1 MSVIT
6 VKNLNFKYPQSNKAA
21 LSDVSFGIEK
31 GSYLAIVGYNGCG
44 KSTLA
49 RLLCGLETPDSGTIQ
64 IEENNRIGIVF
75 QSPKDQLV
83 SGLVSR
89 DTAFGAANL
98 GLSAGEVELRVIE
111 SLNIVDMLD
120 RASSSTSALSLG
132 QTQKIALSGVLALRP
147 EILILDEAVSMI
159 DPEARKEILEFLRY
173 WHKCGNTI
181 IQITHDLEVLQDA
194 DSVIGIE
201 EGRIFF
207 YGTQKAF
214 LADKENVKRICGEPL
229 PKSPVVEYDTP
240 VLTRDTP
247 VVEYDAQRRVSKPQE
262 EITLKLDNV
271 TYIHDVVS
279 IRPSAY
285 STTGGHGIF
294 NINLDFYRGTLTALT
309 GPSGAGKSTLLEVCA
324 GLAEPQKGKVYSS
337 SGERAVLAQQNAQA
351 ALFEPFAADD
361 VAFGPRNR
369 GKSGAELVETV
380 KRAMNEAALPFEAFA
395 ERRTFELSG
404 GEQRRLSIAGILALD
419 SEIILFD
426 EPTAGL
432 DSRSRNEIMALMRR
446 LADEG
451 KTVIFSTHK
460 RDEADLADREI
471 VIKDGRVEK
480 DTLPVF
486 DNDAPVV
493 DCDVP
498 VVDYDAELT
507 KSPVVECDAQR
518 RVSKPHLKELLP
530 SESSSLIASLKSL
543 SLGLSRSRHQKTAPV
558 EKLPPALRI
567 LLFTALFVFSLAA
580 RPLWLCGVAL
590 AVGIIYCLL
599 CGFSLRRLFIASLKI
614 LPFLLIF
621 SIFQMI
627 FHPALPDEVRFTS
640 WKWFMVTPSKLLFC
654 LAAILR
660 TDASLACISAFFV
673 STPEYDLMDGL
684 NILLTP
690 LRLCHVPVRYFI
702 LIIEIIFRFI
712 PLLVDEAVSIL
723 KTQTIRGGLGQV
735 KGKLARIR
743 AVLPLVVPLIIQSIK
758 RSEALADA
766 ITMRCFK

>member
-6 VKNLNFKYPQSNKAA
+6 VKNLNFKYPQNKKQA

-31 GSYLAIVGYNGCG
+31 GSYVAIVGYNGCG

-49 RLLCGLETPDSGTIQ
+49 RLLCGLEVPESGTIE

-83 SGLVSR
+83 SGIVSR
-89 DTAFGAANL
+89 DTAFGAQNL
-98 GLSAGEVELRVIE
+98 GLTAGEVELRVIE

-173 WHKCGNTI
+173 WNKCGNTI
-181 IQITHDLEVLQDA
+181 IQITHDMEVLQDA
-194 DSVIGIE
+194 DSVIGID
-201 EGRIFF
+201 EGKVFF

-214 LADKENVKRICGEPL
+214 LADKENVSRICGEPL
-229 PKSPVVEYDTP
+229 PKRPVVECG
-240 VLTRDTP
+240 
-247 VVEYDAQRRVSKPQE
+247 AQHRVSKLPLE
-262 EITLKLDNV
+262 VALKLENV
-271 TYIHDVVS
+271 TYLHD
-279 IRPSAY
+279 A
-285 STTGGHGIF
+285 GGHGIF
-294 NINLDFYRGTLTALT
+294 NVNLEFYRGSLTALT
-309 GPSGAGKSTLLEVCA
+309 GPSGAGKSTLLEICA
-324 GLAEPQKGKVYSS
+324 GLTQPQEGKVFTSS
-337 SGERAVLAQQNAQA
+337 DIRPVLAQQNAQA

-361 VAFGPRNR
+361 VAFGPRNC
-369 GKSGAELVETV
+369 GVSGSQLVEIV
-380 KRAMNEAALPFEAFA
+380 KRSMNEAALPFEQFG

-404 GEQRRLSIAGILALD
+404 GEQRRLSIAGILAMD
-419 SEIILFD
+419 SNVIMFD

-432 DSRSRNEIMALMRR
+432 DSRARTEVMALLRR
-446 LADEG
+446 LASEG

-460 RDEADLADREI
+460 RDEADFADREI
-471 VIKDGRVEK
+471 VIKDGRVEC
-480 DTLPVF
+480 
-486 DNDAPVV
+486 DA
-493 DCDVP
+493 
-498 VVDYDAELT
+498 T
-507 KSPVVECDAQR
+507 PVVECDAQR
-518 RVSKPHLKELLP
+518 RVSKTPLTELHP
-530 SESSSLIASLKSL
+530 SESAALIAGLKKL
-543 SLGLSRSRHQKTAPV
+543 SLGLSRSRRNKPSLM
-558 EKLPPALRI
+558 ERLSPALRI
-567 LLFTALFVFSLAA
+567 LLFTALFVFSLAV
-580 RPLWLCGVAL
+580 RPLWLCCLALGTGVL
-590 AVGIIYCLL
+590 YCLL
-599 CGFSLRRLFIASLKI
+599 CGFSLKRLFIASLKI
-614 LPFLLIF
+614 LPFLLLF
-621 SIFQMI
+621 SIFQLI
-627 FHPALPDEVRFTS
+627 FHPALPDEVRFTT

-660 TDASLACISAFFV
+660 TDAALACISGFFV

-690 LRLCHVPVRYFI
+690 FRLCRLPVRYLI

-735 KGKLARIR
+735 KGKLAKIR
-743 AVLPLVVPLIIQSIK
+743 AVLPLIVPLIIQSIK

>member
-6 VKNLNFKYPQSNKAA
+6 VKNLNFKYPQNNKAA

-31 GSYLAIVGYNGCG
+31 GSYVAIVGYNGCG

-49 RLLCGLETPDSGTIQ
+49 RLLCGLEVPDSGTIS

-75 QSPKDQLV
+75 QSPKNQLV
-83 SGLVSR
+83 SGIVSR
-89 DTAFGAANL
+89 DTAFGAQNL
-98 GLSAGEVELRVIE
+98 GLNAGEVELRVIE

-159 DPEARKEILEFLRY
+159 DPEARVEILEFLRY

-181 IQITHDLEVLQDA
+181 IQITHDMEVLQDA

-201 EGRIFF
+201 EGQVFF

-214 LADKENVKRICGEPL
+214 LENKENVRRICGEPL
-229 PKSPVVEYDTP
+229 PKNERKTEDTAISCKE
-240 VLTRDTP
+240 R
-247 VVEYDAQRRVSKPQE
+247 EVS
-262 EITLKLDNV
+262 LKLQNV
-271 TYIHDVVS
+271 TYTHENTMHGVFDV
-279 IRPSAY
+279 
-285 STTGGHGIF
+285 
-294 NINLDFYRGTLTALT
+294 NLEFHCGTLTALT
-309 GPSGAGKSTLLEVCA
+309 GASGAGKSTILELCA
-324 GLAEPQKGKVYSS
+324 GLSIPKEGKIYCSNS
-337 SGERAVLAQQNAQA
+337 KRPVLAQQNAQA
-351 ALFEPFAADD
+351 ALFEAFAADD
-361 VAFGPRNR
+361 VAFGPRNQGMS
-369 GKSGAELVETV
+369 GKALVERV
-380 KRAMNEAALPFEAFA
+380 KQSMDEAAIPFDQFG

-404 GEQRRLSIAGILALD
+404 GEQRRLSIAGILAMD
-419 SEIILFD
+419 SDIILFD

-432 DSRSRNEIMALMRR
+432 DSRTRAEVMALLRR
-446 LADEG
+446 LASEG

-460 RDEADLADREI
+460 RDEADFADREI
-471 VIKDGRVEK
+471 VIKEGRVVSDSMDVMDGEGGCE
-480 DTLPVF
+480 TELPPMEI
-486 DNDAPVV
+486 AGMI
-493 DCDVP
+493 
-498 VVDYDAELT
+498 AG
-507 KSPVVECDAQR
+507 
-518 RVSKPHLKELLP
+518 LKN
-530 SESSSLIASLKSL
+530 L
-543 SLGLSRSRHQKTAPV
+543 SLGLSRSRRKKSAPA

-567 LLFTALFVFSLAA
+567 LLFTALFVFSLAV
-580 RPLWLCGVAL
+580 RPLWLCGTAL
-590 AVGIIYCLL
+590 GVTVLYCIF
-599 CGFSLRRLFIASLKI
+599 CGFSLRKLFVASLKI
-614 LPFLLIF
+614 LPFLLLF
-621 SIFQMI
+621 SVFQMI

-654 LAAILR
+654 LATIMR
-660 TDASLACISAFFV
+660 TDAALACISGFFV

-690 LRLCHVPVRYFI
+690 LRLCRIPVRYLI

-723 KTQTIRGGLGQV
+723 KTQAIRGGLGTV
-735 KGKLARIR
+735 KGKLAKIR
-743 AVLPLVVPLIIQSIK
+743 AVLPLIVPLIIQSIK

>member
-6 VKNLNFKYPQSNKAA
+6 VKNLSFKYPQNNKAA
-21 LSDVSFGIEK
+21 LSNVSFGIEK
-31 GSYLAIVGYNGCG
+31 GSYLAIVGHNGCG

-49 RLLCGLETPDSGTIQ
+49 RLLCGLEVPDSGSIQ

-83 SGLVSR
+83 SGIVSR
-89 DTAFGAANL
+89 DTAFGAQNL
-98 GLSAGEVELRVIE
+98 GLTAGEVELRVIE

-132 QTQKIALSGVLALRP
+132 QTQKVALSGVLALRP

-159 DPEARKEILEFLRY
+159 DPEARKEILDFLRY

-181 IQITHDLEVLQDA
+181 IQITHDMEVLEDV

-201 EGRIFF
+201 EGQIFF

-214 LADKENVKRICGEPL
+214 LADKENVKRICGQPL
-229 PKSPVVEYDTP
+229 KKNKRSGLDLDKAEVALSLKNASYIYEGPSSQKAPS
-240 VLTRDTP
+240 L
-247 VVEYDAQRRVSKPQE
+247 QRTSSLRAKRSNLQLE
-262 EITLKLDNV
+262 E
-271 TYIHDVVS
+271 
-279 IRPSAY
+279 
-285 STTGGHGIF
+285 HGIF
-294 NINLDFYRGTLTALT
+294 DINLNFHRGTLTALT
-309 GPSGAGKSTLLEVCA
+309 GPSGAGKSTLLELCA
-324 GLAEPQKGKVYSS
+324 GLTVPRQGKVYCAGS
-337 SGERAVLAQQNAQA
+337 RPVLAQQNAQA

-369 GKSGAELVETV
+369 GKSGAELIETV
-380 KRAMNEAALPFEAFA
+380 KRAMNEAALPYEEFG

-404 GEQRRLSIAGILALD
+404 GEQRRLSLAGILAMD
-419 SEIILFD
+419 SDIILFD

-432 DSRSRNEIMALMRR
+432 DSRTRAEVMALLRR

-460 RDEADLADREI
+460 KDEADFADREI
-471 VIKDGRVEK
+471 VIKEGRVES
-480 DTLPVF
+480 DTMTNSP
-486 DNDAPVV
+486 
-493 DCDVP
+493 
-498 VVDYDAELT
+498 AE
-507 KSPVVECDAQR
+507 CAQ
-518 RVSKPHLKELLP
+518 EMQP
-530 SESSSLIASLKSL
+530 SETASLIAGLRNL
-543 SLGLSRSRHQKTAPV
+543 SLGLSRSRCKNQSPI

-580 RPLWLCGVAL
+580 RPLWLCGAAL
-590 AVGIIYCLL
+590 AAGMVYCLF
-599 CGFSLRRLFIASLKI
+599 CGFSLKRLFIASLKI
-614 LPFLLIF
+614 LPFLLFF
-621 SIFQMI
+621 SIFQII

-640 WKWFMVTPSKLLFC
+640 WKWFMITPSKLLFC

-660 TDASLACISAFFV
+660 TDAALACISAFFV

-684 NILLTP
+684 NVLLTP
-690 LRLCHVPVRYFI
+690 FRLCRIPVRYLI
-702 LIIEIIFRFI
+702 LVIEIIFRFI

-723 KTQTIRGGLGQV
+723 KTQVIRGGLGQV

-743 AVLPLVVPLIIQSIK
+743 AVLPLIVPLIIQSIK

>member
-6 VKNLNFKYPQSNKAA
+6 VKNLNFKYPQNDKQA

-31 GSYLAIVGYNGCG
+31 GSYVAIVGYNGCG

-49 RLLCGLETPDSGTIQ
+49 RLICGLEVPDSGTIE

-83 SGLVSR
+83 SGIVAR
-89 DTAFGAANL
+89 DTAFGAQNL

-120 RASSSTSALSLG
+120 RATSSTSALSLG
-132 QTQKIALSGVLALRP
+132 QTQKVALSGVLALRP
-147 EILILDEAVSMI
+147 EVLILDEAVSML
-159 DPEARKEILEFLRY
+159 DPASRSEILEFLRY

-181 IQITHDLEVLQDA
+181 IQITHDMEVLQDA

-201 EGRIFF
+201 EGRVFF

-214 LADKENVKRICGEPL
+214 LADNENVKRICGEPL
-229 PKSPVVEYDTP
+229 AKRPMLSINPSDSQPPV
-240 VLTRDTP
+240 
-247 VVEYDAQRRVSKPQE
+247 A
-262 EITLKLDNV
+262 LKLENV
-271 TYIHDVVS
+271 TYTHDD
-279 IRPSAY
+279 I
-285 STTGGHGIF
+285 HGIF
-294 NINLDFYRGTLTALT
+294 DINLDFHRGTLTALT
-309 GPSGAGKSTLLEVCA
+309 GASGAGKSTLLEICA
-324 GLAEPQKGKVYSS
+324 GLAAPREGTVYCSS
-337 SGERAVLAQQNAQA
+337 SQKPVLAQQNAQA

-369 GKSGAELVETV
+369 GMSGAELVETV
-380 KRAMNEAALPFEAFA
+380 KCSMNEAAIPFEQFG

-404 GEQRRLSIAGILALD
+404 GEQRRLSIAGILAMNSD
-419 SEIILFD
+419 VILFD

-432 DSRSRNEIMALMRR
+432 DSRVREEVMKLLRR
-446 LADEG
+446 LAAEG

-460 RDEADLADREI
+460 RDEADFADREI
-471 VIKDGRVEK
+471 EIKDGRVVS
-480 DTLPVF
+480 DSLNT
-486 DNDAPVV
+486 
-493 DCDVP
+493 
-498 VVDYDAELT
+498 
-507 KSPVVECDAQR
+507 VVECSRSECIETTA
-518 RVSKPHLKELLP
+518 VLEMPP
-530 SESSSLIASLKSL
+530 SESASLITGLKKISV
-543 SLGLSRSRHQKTAPV
+543 GLSRSRRKKISPV
-558 EKLPPALRI
+558 EKLAPVLRI
-567 LLFTALFVFSLAA
+567 LLFTVLFVFSLAV
-580 RPLWLCGVAL
+580 RPVWLCA
-590 AVGIIYCLL
+590 AVLVIGAGYCVL
-599 CGFSLRRLFIASLKI
+599 CGFSLKRLFIASLKI

-627 FHPALPDEVRFTS
+627 FHPALADEVRFTN

-654 LAAILR
+654 LGAILR
-660 TDASLACISAFFV
+660 TDASLACISGFFV

-690 LRLCHVPVRYFI
+690 LRLCRIPVRYLI

-743 AVLPLVVPLIIQSIK
+743 AVVPLIVPLIIQSIK